1 MTVTRIG
8 RAVCR
13 AYTILS
19 HERRCVDF
27 AQRPRTTHAPSASS
41 KRLTINGKAANVQ
54 PLGAY
59 TGNPGADLV
68 REAIGDRSHL
78 QLLMRGRLSAGG
90 TYTVPDGHFVLG
102 DHRDN
107 SRDSRLSGF
116 EFIPVE
122 SIVGKVAL
130 VWWNTDDSKRAGIVP
145 E

>member
-1 MTVTRIG
+1 VQVSVSGAAWPGTGVAYVKRVIG
-8 RAVCR
+8 LPGDVVVYDR
-13 AYTILS
+13 
-19 HERRCVDF
+19 
-27 AQRPRTTHAPSASS
+27 SS

-107 SRDSRLSGF
+107 SRDSRFSGF